1 MRDILR
7 RLQRGDLSLEEAEA
21 AIEAKEVSPSSPS
34 MGTTVRREAARP
46 TGALS
51 FVFMS
56 MVLLEVV
63 FASLFLWG
71 LVDGWSQR
79 PLALILAGMFLVLGV
94 ITDIYRMGYS
104 ADKLIVKRRRDK
116 VVPRQD

>member
-1 MRDILR
+1 LRDILR
-7 RLQRGDLSLEEAEA
+7 RLQRGDLTLEEAEA
-21 AIEAKEVSPSSPS
+21 AIEAKEVTPSSPP

-46 TGALS
+46 SEALS
-51 FVFMS
+51 FVFILLA
-56 MVLLEVV
+56 LLEVV
-63 FASLFLWG
+63 FASLFVWG

-94 ITDIYRMGYS
+94 LTEVYRMGYS
-104 ADKLIVKRRRDK
+104 ADKLTVKRRKDK